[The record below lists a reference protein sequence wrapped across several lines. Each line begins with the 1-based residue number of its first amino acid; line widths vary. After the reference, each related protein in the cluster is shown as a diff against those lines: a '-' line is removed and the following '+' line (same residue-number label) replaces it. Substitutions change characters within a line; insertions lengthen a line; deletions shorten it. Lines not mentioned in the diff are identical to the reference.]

1 MASKAATDFLTK
13 EVKISNNIV
22 TFRLL
27 SRQLSIHVAEAK
39 RELEL
44 FYKVAKQNKEPVF
57 ATYILTGTAAFETNE
72 GPAEQVPRHLILL
85 ANEEEIDVATK
96 IKFAQPPSQH
106 IYSVSPVPLKDH
118 SLLTSATDRV
128 RQLDKQKGRAHASQ
142 MGMLLSEEAPWP
154 QLGSSKPKRVGI
166 EAKKD
171 TPISN
176 TIKGEAVTKL
186 KASSSDVPPPT
197 KNGARQNLLSFG
209 AKKPTTG
216 NKPKETSEATEKKT
230 LATKSTI
237 GKDRAEE
244 DPVDRKISPQAVRPK
259 EVPKPPSAASS
270 GGSTTE
276 PSRTIAAPL
285 HKSGARSK
293 RILDSDEDD
302 SEPAQGH
309 SRPAIKR
316 KKSRTTDEEDD
327 DMELSKKS
335 DTASLQTMMDIDDDN
350 VVNGRSTREATPE
363 HVPSARE
370 AAASAKAAKAEAS
383 KGVDRKDRISRKRIP
398 KGKKRVMRTRRV
410 KNAKGYM
417 VTEDYSSYEDA
428 DPNDSEKDNDT
439 DAQSETDYGDDIDVD
454 VSGKVVSTQGTK
466 PVAKPL
472 NNQPKRHSESLPNTK
487 LKKGKSNDASKPGQ
501 QKLANFFGKKQ

>member
-85 ANEEEIDVATK
+85 ANEEEIDATK

-209 AKKPTTG
+209 TKKPTTG

-270 GGSTTE
+270 RGTD
-276 PSRTIAAPL
+276 
-285 HKSGARSK
+285 
-293 RILDSDEDD
+293 LDSDEDD

-316 KKSRTTDEEDD
+316 KKSRTTDEDDD
-327 DMELSKKS
+327 DMELSKKP
-335 DTASLQTMMDIDDDN
+335 DTAGLQTMMDIDDDN

-454 VSGKVVSTQGTK
+454 